1 MKHKSNRQSSRAV
14 DKAEKRGGGGE
25 RRTTATEANKHKM
38 PIKRVSRNASEA
50 DKSTSGN
57 KPGANC

>member
-1 MKHKSNRQSSRAV
+1 MKHKSNRQSNREES
-14 DKAEKRGGGGE
+14 GGE

-50 DKSTSGN
+50 DKSTTGN